1 MKWPKNKL
9 LISMLHCHPRM
20 QTLFT
25 VTTPFY
31 STLNSHLWKSFLESL
46 PQKTICCLSF
56 RFSFTRWKILVLS
69 ISNQFSCYNTK
80 STCKPKGAKTLTTQ
94 GSIGEAV
101 SKTAF
106 VLQEHT
112 VQGKGR
118 APETPWYKAVSKSST
133 WGKRQEEYK
142 EFNEREK
149 KITSCSCIQRNFT
162 QEGKS
167 KEGDLSQREG
177 MVTRSEVGNSRLSG
191 FTREEGETGLKREFG
206 EQAGLWSSLKDGLA
220 QSGSREG
227 FRKSKSRRTQRQWP
241 QDWKK
246 IIMRGA
252 MDKEST

>member
-149 KITSCSCIQRNFT
+149 KLLPVLVYREILHRKENLRRGIWAKEKEWWQGQRLAT
-162 QEGKS
+162 AGSVGLPGK
-167 KEGDLSQREG
+167 KG
-177 MVTRSEVGNSRLSG
+177 
-191 FTREEGETGLKREFG
+191 
-206 EQAGLWSSLKDGLA
+206 
-220 QSGSREG
+220 
-227 FRKSKSRRTQRQWP
+227 RRVW
-241 QDWKK
+241 
-246 IIMRGA
+246 
-252 MDKEST
+252 KESLVNRPDCGAPWRMG